1 MPSFMPAQALLE
13 LCIHVTSQPNSGAIA
28 AVVAA
33 SGYGSE
39 LVSDL
44 QVIPQVLDCRCRH
57 RGVKVTSYTV
67 SGAVC
72 RAGRDDLYDDDRYGP
87 TGGFGRPDFD
97 ERYGPGGPRYGPA
110 PDRYGSYEY
119 EDRERRGYGPED
131 ADYRAGWREREAA
144 YAGGYRGEGA
154 RPGYEPRGGFD
165 RERYEVHRPG
175 YDAAYMDRDLL
186 PPPPPPRP
194 AAAGPPSPEP
204 AAAAAAGGSAGG
216 APPADES
223 DSDVDPEREAFEA
236 ELARVAA
243 DMERVSPVVW
253 MPYDPVHAACITFPA
268 GYNPI
273 EPKFWSFGSP

>member
-1 MPSFMPAQALLE
+1 
-13 LCIHVTSQPNSGAIA
+13 
-28 AVVAA
+28 
-33 SGYGSE
+33 
-39 LVSDL
+39 
-44 QVIPQVLDCRCRH
+44 
-57 RGVKVTSYTV
+57 
-67 SGAVC
+67 VC

-87 TGGFGRPDFD
+87 AGGFGRPDFE

-110 PDRYGSYEY
+110 PDRYGSYEH
-119 EDRERRGYGPED
+119 EDRERRAYGTED

-144 YAGGYRGEGA
+144 YGGGHRGEGG

-204 AAAAAAGGSAGG
+204 AAAAAGGSAGG

-243 DMERVSPVVW
+243 DMERVSAHVW
-253 MPYDPVHAACITFPA
+253 IYAVHTVWRSACSLR
-268 GYNPI
+268 NL
-273 EPKFWSFGSP
+273 SSRVQSN